1 MQPSRPTLLIVD
13 DDPSI
18 QTLMRFILQTAFT
31 VHTAADGAIAL
42 QIARSLPIDGVV
54 LDLNLPGVSGWDVA
68 RTLQQE
74 APQLPILVVTGRYNR
89 PEEVLQNVA
98 GSTAALIKPFD
109 PLDLITEV
117 QGMLAAHPPS
127 WRGPGRLM
135 AVHAG
140 ALAGGA
146 DGQRR

>member
-1 MQPSRPTLLIVD
+1 MQLSQPALLIVD

-31 VHTAADGAIAL
+31 VHTAADGASAL
-42 QIARSLPIDGVV
+42 EVARSVPLAGVV

-89 PEEVLQNVA
+89 PDEALQNVPGA
-98 GSTAALIKPFD
+98 TAALIKPFD
-109 PLDLITEV
+109 PLDLLTEV
-117 QGMLAAHPPS
+117 QAMLADHAPA
-127 WRGPGRLM
+127 RLVPDRL
-135 AVHAG
+135 AVPRSLA
-140 ALAGGA
+140 AGGA